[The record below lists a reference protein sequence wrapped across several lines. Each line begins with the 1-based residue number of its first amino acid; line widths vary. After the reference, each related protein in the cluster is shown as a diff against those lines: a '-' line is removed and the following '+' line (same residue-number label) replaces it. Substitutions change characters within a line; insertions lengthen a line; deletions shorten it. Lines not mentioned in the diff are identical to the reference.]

1 MTTPAYRE
9 FEILVDHLEQSPTGE
24 RSFEVSVLRSPAGEG
39 EAVRRTIPQGLNQL
53 AFHLERRSLALS
65 GLIAL
70 GEALADLLL
79 PERLRAL
86 FVRSLDRLEKGQGL
100 RLRLRLPSGLADLPW
115 EYMYISRAGD
125 AKESDKDIT
134 GFLALDP
141 RISVVRHEHLGA
153 PADFDA
159 TPRPRRILAAMA
171 CPTSGFEA
179 LDLEREKN
187 QLAAILAGISGL
199 HFEPWEHARA
209 SDLARRLAGGVDIFH
224 FAGHGDFDAEMGALP
239 LTIEGQGALIFEDDD
254 QQPVSVPSEQIAAN
268 LSGRGVQ
275 LVVLGACLTGR
286 RDGQNRWSG
295 VAAALMEVGIPAVIA
310 MQYKISDRAA
320 IHFMT
325 GFYAALA
332 AGQTL
337 DQAVSTGRLTVFN
350 DLHPLRESPEL
361 GKLWRDWGVPT
372 LYLRADQDFRL
383 TAITDEDER
392 HRAEQALKIS
402 VKKSLD
408 TIGPR
413 GVYKAIEAGVIQAGS
428 IESYL
433 KVKKVE
439 GAVIQIEAENI
450 SGGEIRVEGE
460 AERVDGVMIGVKAGT
475 IGGLS
480 APSAQ
485 SPTTSPETASADNII
500 CPNCNAPNQA
510 GAKFCF
516 QCGSPLKK
524 TANFC
529 ANCGNKLTL
538 EAKFCPNCGARVI

>member
-1 MTTPAYRE
+1 MTTPVYRE
-9 FEILVDHLEQSPTGE
+9 FEILVDHLEQSPAGE

-39 EAVRRTIPQGLNQL
+39 EVVKRAIPPDLSQL

-65 GLIAL
+65 GLITL

-86 FVRSLDRLEKGQGL
+86 FVRSLDRLEKDQGL
-100 RLRLRLPSGLADLPW
+100 RLRLRLPAGLADLPW
-115 EYMYISRAGD
+115 EYMYIPRAGD
-125 AKESDKDIT
+125 TKESDKDVT

-141 RISVVRHEHLGA
+141 RISIVRHEPLGA

-171 CPTSGFEA
+171 CPKNGFEA

-187 QLAAILAGISGL
+187 QLEAILAGISGL
-199 HFEPWEHARA
+199 RFEPWEHARA
-209 SDLARRLAGGVDIFH
+209 SDLAQRLADGVDIFH
-224 FAGHGDFDAEMGALP
+224 FAGHGDFDAAMGALP
-239 LTIEGQGALIFEDDD
+239 LTVEGQGALIFEDDD
-254 QQPVSVPSEQIAAN
+254 QQPVSISSDQIAAN
-268 LSGRGVQ
+268 LGGRGVQ

-320 IHFMT
+320 IRFMA

-392 HRAEQALKIS
+392 HSAEQALKIS
-402 VKKSLD
+402 VKRSLD
-408 TIGPR
+408 TIGPT
-413 GVYKAIEAGVIQAGS
+413 GVYKAIEAGVIKAGS

-439 GAVIQIEAENI
+439 GAVIQIEAEKI

-460 AERVDGVMIGVKAGT
+460 AERVDGVMIGVKVGA
-475 IGGLS
+475 IGDASG
-480 APSAQ
+480 APSPA
-485 SPTTSPETASADNII
+485 SPTRSPDNGLV
-500 CPNCNAPNQA
+500 CSNCGSSNQP
-510 GAKFCF
+510 GAKFCA

-529 ANCGNKLTL
+529 ANCGNKLTP